1 MKEMYVSIP
10 IAGSVLFV
18 VDAEDEASA
27 IEAAWAE
34 FEENG
39 VDDSTLEYEVLERI
53 CEGNVCYAPLNNVE
67 VDIPE

>member
-27 IEAAWAE
+27 IKAAWAE

-39 VDDSTLEYEVLERI
+39 IDDSTLEYEVLECI